1 MNLLFALGFVLTIAG
16 AAGVD
21 AHLANALWSIFGLT
35 LMGFVAW
42 VEHVS
47 ADYDDEEW

>member
-16 AAGVD
+16 VAGVD
-21 AHLANALWSIFGLT
+21 AHLANALWSVLGLT
-35 LMGFVAW
+35 LMGIAAW
-42 VEHVS
+42 VEHTV